1 VNLPVGTIAGAA
13 NAANGAASYAI
24 PLSLPAGTNGVEPS
38 LSINYNSM
46 SSNGTIGYGW
56 GLSGMSMISRSNSD
70 IYRDGNVSAVDL
82 SNNDKFV
89 IDGER
94 LFIKTGIYGADLSTY
109 GKEAEDFSTTTSYG
123 NLGGSPLSF
132 KMETK
137 DGIVLEFGNTSDS
150 RFLSADNNKVLYWAL
165 NRIIHK
171 DGNYIDYKYQ
181 ILNNEMLIN
190 EIIYTGNIITGL
202 TPYNKVKFNYL
213 LREDKNT
220 TYEVGKAIQSN
231 YLLTNITVTT
241 DANTSFKSYN
251 LSYGNNNI
259 NSYLKEIQEFGSDG
273 IGLNSTMFKYG
284 DEPVEFEAT
293 LWHRCTMG
301 TRCLPKWGT

>member
-1 VNLPVGTIAGAA
+1 MLLLLLNYDSLSQNIPYTPLFTNSTFTKTINVNLPVGTIAGAA

-150 RFLSADNNKVLYWAL
+150 
-165 NRIIHK
+165 
-171 DGNYIDYKYQ
+171 
-181 ILNNEMLIN
+181 
-190 EIIYTGNIITGL
+190 
-202 TPYNKVKFNYL
+202 KF
-213 LREDKNT
+213 
-220 TYEVGKAIQSN
+220 
-231 YLLTNITVTT
+231 
-241 DANTSFKSYN
+241 FKC
-251 LSYGNNNI
+251 G
-259 NSYLKEIQEFGSDG
+259 
-273 IGLNSTMFKYG
+273 
-284 DEPVEFEAT
+284 
-293 LWHRCTMG
+293 
-301 TRCLPKWGT
+301 